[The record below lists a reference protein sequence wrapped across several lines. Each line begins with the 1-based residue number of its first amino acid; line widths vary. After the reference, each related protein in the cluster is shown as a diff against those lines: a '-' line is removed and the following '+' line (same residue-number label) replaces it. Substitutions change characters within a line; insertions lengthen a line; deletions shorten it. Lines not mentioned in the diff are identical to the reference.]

1 MLRALIIIKVVTVLC
16 YYFLK
21 IFLIT
26 LCMSLHVFVC
36 TTSCSPGGQKRSGV
50 SGSYELPCRCNP
62 GSSIGAVRAF
72 NPRAISAIPVI
83 AFDARQNEL
92 VLHVVRGAR
101 TTGATFSK

>member
-1 MLRALIIIKVVTVLC
+1 MCLRAPPHVALESRRGLEFQAVMSFHVGVT
-16 YYFLK
+16 
-21 IFLIT
+21 
-26 LCMSLHVFVC
+26 
-36 TTSCSPGGQKRSGV
+36 Q
-50 SGSYELPCRCNP
+50 P

-101 TTGATFSK
+101 TTGATLSK

>member
-1 MLRALIIIKVVTVLC
+1 MCLRAPPHVALEVRRGLEFQAVMSFHVGVT
-16 YYFLK
+16 
-21 IFLIT
+21 
-26 LCMSLHVFVC
+26 
-36 TTSCSPGGQKRSGV
+36 Q
-50 SGSYELPCRCNP
+50 P